1 MSLSDTELSD
11 EEIDYTEEITE
22 LEEEYRKILEGL
34 DACLKKLERLD
45 IHNDRNCRNII
56 IGKKTLGQIIRDSIG
71 PNFGTNMIK
80 FLNGE

>member
-22 LEEEYRKILEGL
+22 LEEAFRKVIEGL
-34 DACLKKLERLD
+34 DACLKVLKGLKKERPIVLRGKSLD
-45 IHNDRNCRNII
+45 RVIME
-56 IGKKTLGQIIRDSIG
+56 SIG
-71 PNFGTNMIK
+71 PNFGSNVIK

>member
-1 MSLSDTELSD
+1 MSLSDMELSD

-22 LEEEYRKILEGL
+22 VEEEYRKILEGL

-45 IHNDRNCRNII
+45 TNNVRDCRNII
-56 IGKKTLGQIIRDSIG
+56 IGKKTLEQIVRDSIG

-80 FLNGE
+80 FLKGE